1 VANSKKTSKSGGQQ
15 KSIERLT
22 EAEKYKAVV
31 DHIAKMVVNVTLS
44 EFEEE
49 KINKIHLNK
58 STMEKESEKMI
69 VALDQT
75 LDNIEFI
82 LEEST
87 IAMELAQRHEQS
99 NVQQFCF
106 CMLHRLN
113 TAIQGIKPAF
123 GKYVGDHRRYDFTIG
138 ITLRAILLD
147 YIIVLNAVEICAQN
161 EHSPAVAKE
170 KLEEF
175 ALIALSDAARHTL
188 QYFKTNLQY
197 IPKESLVEMY
207 SSLVKSNPNCFKPY
221 ANDGSEPQLIN
232 STPLKTSDLIHRI
245 RNSSHINRKFSKINA
260 YTYYSK
266 YDHFGQMYYHLSKR
280 QLPEEFENMADA
292 LAHLPA
298 AVACSVAILCVYHPT
313 DKELEKQAF
322 RVSRYVE
329 KLETTVNKL

>member
-1 VANSKKTSKSGGQQ
+1 M
-15 KSIERLT
+15 
-22 EAEKYKAVV
+22 
-31 DHIAKMVVNVTLS
+31 AKD
-44 EFEEE
+44 
-49 KINKIHLNK
+49 
-58 STMEKESEKMI
+58 SEKMI
-69 VALDQT
+69 VTLDQA

-113 TAIQGIKPAF
+113 TAIQGIKSVF
-123 GKYVGDHRRYDFTIG
+123 GKYFGDHRRYDFTIG

-147 YIIVLNAVEICAQN
+147 YIIVLNAVEIYAKN

-175 ALIALSDAARHTL
+175 AIIALSDAARHTL
-188 QYFKTNLQY
+188 KYFKTNQQY
-197 IPKESLVEMY
+197 IPKESLAEMY

-232 STPLKTSDLIHRI
+232 STPLKISDLIHRI
-245 RNSSHINRKFSKINA
+245 RESTHINRKFSEINA
-260 YTYYSK
+260 YIYYSK

-292 LAHLPA
+292 IAHLPV
-298 AVACSVAILCVYHPT
+298 AVACNVALLSIYHPE
-313 DKELEKQAF
+313 DKDLEKQAT
-322 RVSRYVE
+322 RVGIYSQKVE
-329 KLETTVNKL
+329 ERRK